1 MTAPVPER
9 LLLGPGPSPVPQ
21 RVLQAMA
28 SPVLGHLDPAFL
40 EVMDETMDLLRK
52 AFRTTNSLT
61 IPISGTG
68 SAGMEAGVMNLLE
81 PGDRIVVAVAG
92 YFGERI
98 AEMARRVG
106 AEVVTVPTEW
116 GRPVDPRAVEDAVQ
130 LRPTRVLAAI
140 HVETST
146 GVLQP
151 LPPLAEIARAHGALL
166 FVDAVTSLGGVE
178 LRVDDWGVDLCYS
191 GSQKCLNAPPGLA
204 PITAGERVRARLASR
219 RTKVPSWYF
228 DLSLLSTYWGADR
241 VYHHTAPVSM
251 VYAMRES
258 LHIIHEEGLEARWAR
273 HRANAAMLWQGLE
286 EMGLRLLVPAEHR
299 APTLT
304 TVLVPE
310 GVNDGAVRKRLLQ
323 DYDIEIAGG
332 LGPLKGKIF
341 RIGLM
346 GAGSTPRNVL
356 TFLGAFQAALTA
368 EGSTRSSTRRA
379 A

>member
-40 EVMDETMDLLRK
+40 EVMDETMALLRK
-52 AFRTTNSLT
+52 AFQTTNSLT

-98 AEMARRVG
+98 VEMARRVG

-130 LRPTRVLAAI
+130 LRPTRVLAAV

-178 LRVDDWGVDLCYS
+178 LRVDDWGIDLCYS

-204 PITAGERVRARLASR
+204 PITAGEGVRARLASR

-304 TVLVPE
+304 TVVVPD

-323 DYDIEIAGG
+323 EYNIEIAGG
-332 LGPLKGKIF
+332 LGPLKGRIF

-356 TFLGAFQAALTA
+356 TFLAALQAALTA
-368 EGSTRSSTRRA
+368 EGFKRSSPRRA

>member
-1 MTAPVPER
+1 
-9 LLLGPGPSPVPQ
+9 
-21 RVLQAMA
+21 MA

-52 AFRTTNSLT
+52 AFQTTNSLT

-98 AEMARRVG
+98 AEMSRRVG
-106 AEVVTVPTEW
+106 ADVVTVPTEW
-116 GRPVDPRAVEDAVQ
+116 GRPVDPRAVEDAV
-130 LRPTRVLAAI
+130 RAAPTRVLAAV

-146 GVLQP
+146 GVLQL
-151 LPPLAEIARAHGALL
+151 LPPLAQIARAHGALF

-178 LRVDDWGVDLCYS
+178 LSVDDWGLDLCYS

-204 PITAGERVRARLASR
+204 PITAGERVRAHLASR

-258 LHIIHEEGLEARWAR
+258 LRMIHEEGLEARWAR
-273 HRANAAMLWQGLE
+273 HRTNAAMLWQGLE
-286 EMGLRLLVPAEHR
+286 EMGLRLLVPVEHR

-304 TVLVPE
+304 TVVVPD

-323 DYDIEIAGG
+323 EYNIEIAGG

-356 TFLGAFQAALTA
+356 TFLAALQAALTA
-368 EGSTRSSTRRA
+368 EGFKRSSTRRA

>member
-98 AEMARRVG
+98 AEMSRRVG
-106 AEVVTVPTEW
+106 ADVVTVPTEW
-116 GRPVDPRAVEDAVQ
+116 GRSVDPRAVEDAV
-130 LRPTRVLAAI
+130 RAAPTRVLAAV

-146 GVLQP
+146 GVLQL
-151 LPPLAEIARAHGALL
+151 LPPLAQIARAHGALF

-178 LRVDDWGVDLCYS
+178 LRVDDWGLDLCYS

-204 PITAGERVRARLASR
+204 PITAGERVRAHLAAR

-258 LHIIHEEGLEARWAR
+258 LRMIHEEGLEARWAR
-273 HRANAAMLWQGLE
+273 HRTNAAMLWQGLE
-286 EMGLRLLVPAEHR
+286 EMGLRLLVPVEHR

-304 TVLVPE
+304 TVVVPD

-323 DYDIEIAGG
+323 EYNIEIAGG

-356 TFLGAFQAALTA
+356 TFLAALQAALTA
-368 EGSTRSSTRRA
+368 EGFKRSSTRRA

>member
-166 FVDAVTSLGGVE
+166 FVDAVTSLGGGE

-191 GSQKCLNAPPGLA
+191 GSQKCLSAPPGLA

-219 RTKVPSWYF
+219 RTKVQSWYF

-258 LHIIHEEGLEARWAR
+258 LRMIHEEGLEARWAR
-273 HRANAAMLWQGLE
+273 HRANATLLWHGLE

-304 TVLVPE
+304 TVVVPD

-323 DYDIEIAGG
+323 EYNIEIAGG
-332 LGPLKGKIF
+332 LGPLKGRIF
-341 RIGLM
+341 RVGLM

-356 TFLGAFQAALTA
+356 TFLAALQAALTA
-368 EGSTRSSTRRA
+368 EGFKRSSPRRA

>member
-1 MTAPVPER
+1 MPTDGIPER

-40 EVMDETMDLLRK
+40 AVMDETMTLLRK
-52 AFRTTNSLT
+52 TFRTTNSLT
-61 IPISGTG
+61 LPISGTG
-68 SAGMEAGVMNLLE
+68 SAGMEAAVMNLLE

-98 AEMARRVG
+98 VEMARRVR
-106 AEVVTVPTEW
+106 ADVVPVPVEW
-116 GRPVDPRAVEDAVQ
+116 GHAADPKAVEDAVQ
-130 LRPTRVLAAI
+130 RSGARVIAAV

-151 LPPLAEIARAHGALL
+151 VQPLAQIARRHGALL
-166 FVDAVTSLGGVE
+166 LVDAVTSLGGIE
-178 LRVDDWGVDLCYS
+178 LDIDGWGIDLCYA
-191 GSQKCLNAPPGLA
+191 GSQKCLNVPPGLA
-204 PITAGERVRARLASR
+204 PLTASR
-219 RTKVPSWYF
+219 RVLEFAAQRRMKVPSWYF
-228 DLSLLSTYWGADR
+228 DLTLLSTYWGAGR

-251 VYAMRES
+251 IYALREG
-258 LHIIHEEGLEARWAR
+258 LRIVHEEGLEVRWER
-273 HRANAAMLWQGLE
+273 HRRNAQMLCDGLE
-286 EMGLRLLVPAEHR
+286 AMGLHLFAAREHR

-304 TVLVPE
+304 TVEVPA
-310 GVNDGAVRKRLLQ
+310 GINDAAVRGRLLQ
-323 DYDIEIAGG
+323 EYNIEIGGG
-332 LGPLKGKIF
+332 LGPLRGKIF

-356 TFLGAFQAALTA
+356 TFLAALAAALEA
-368 EGSTRSSTRRA
+368 EGYRTARVA

>member
-21 RVLQAMA
+21 RILQAMA

-40 EVMDETMDLLRK
+40 EVMDETMALLR
-52 AFRTTNSLT
+52 ATFRTTNRLT

-92 YFGERI
+92 YFGERL
-98 AEMARRVG
+98 AEMARRAG
-106 AEVVTVPTEW
+106 AEVVTVPAEW
-116 GRPVDPRAVEDAVQ
+116 GRPVDPRAVQDAVHE
-130 LRPTRVLAAI
+130 RPTRVLAAVHI
-140 HVETST
+140 ETST

-151 LPPLAEIARAHGALL
+151 LPPLAEIAHRHGTLL

-178 LRVDDWGVDLCYS
+178 LRIDDWGVDLCYS
-191 GSQKCLNAPPGLA
+191 GSQKCLNVPPGLA
-204 PITAGERVRARLASR
+204 PITGGGRVLERLAA
-219 RTKVPSWYF
+219 RTAKPASWYF
-228 DLSLLSTYWGADR
+228 DLSLLSTYWGAQR

-251 VYAMRES
+251 IYAMREG
-258 LHIIHEEGLEARWAR
+258 LRIVQEEGLEARWAR
-273 HRANAAMLWQGLE
+273 HQANAALLWQGLE
-286 EMGLRLLVPAEHR
+286 EIGLRLLVPAAHR

-304 TVLVPE
+304 TVLVPD
-310 GVNDGAVRKRLLQ
+310 GVDEAAVRRRLLTE
-323 DYDIEIAGG
+323 YNIEIAGG
-332 LGPLKGKIF
+332 LGPLRGKIF

-346 GAGSTPRNVL
+346 GAGSTARNVL
-356 TFLGAFQAALTA
+356 TLTEAMKAVLTA
-368 EGSTRSSTRRA
+368 EGFTRVRRA

>member
-1 MTAPVPER
+1 VTTASVPER

-40 EVMDETMDLLRK
+40 QVMDETMGLLRK
-52 AFRTTNSLT
+52 TFRTTNPLT

-68 SAGMEAGVMNLLE
+68 SAGMETAVMNLIQ
-81 PGDRIVVAVAG
+81 PTDRIVVVTTG

-98 AEMARRVG
+98 AEMATRAG
-106 AEVVTVPTEW
+106 AEVVPVHAEW
-116 GRPVDPRAVEDAVQ
+116 GRPAEPAAVEEVLHRSGA
-130 LRPTRVLAAI
+130 RVLAVV

-146 GVLQP
+146 GVLQE
-151 LPPLAEIARAHGALL
+151 LPPLAEIARRHNAMLL
-166 FVDAVTSLGGVE
+166 VDAVTSLAGVE
-178 LRVDDWGVDLCYS
+178 LRVDDWGIDLCYS

-204 PITAGERVRARLASR
+204 PLTASDRVQAHLVSRATTVR
-219 RTKVPSWYF
+219 SWYF

-241 VYHHTAPVSM
+241 VYHHTAPISM
-251 VYAMRES
+251 IYALRES
-258 LHIIHEEGLEARWAR
+258 LRIVDEEGLEARWAR
-273 HRANAAMLWQGLE
+273 HRDNAQLLWQGLE
-286 EMGLRLLVPAEHR
+286 EMGLRLFVPLAHR

-304 TVLVPE
+304 TVAVPD
-310 GVNDGAVRKRLLQ
+310 GVSDAAVRRRLLT
-323 DYDIEIAGG
+323 DYGIEIAGG
-332 LGPLKGKIF
+332 FGPLKGKIF

-356 TFLGAFQAALTA
+356 TFLGAFGECLRA
-368 EGSTRSSTRRA
+368 EGYRPQRRA

>member
-40 EVMDETMDLLRK
+40 EVMDETMALLRQ
-52 AFRTTNSLT
+52 AFQTTNSLT

-68 SAGMEAGVMNLLE
+68 SAGMEAGVMNLLG

-98 AEMARRVG
+98 AEMSRRVG
-106 AEVVTVPTEW
+106 ADVVTVPTEW
-116 GRPVDPRAVEDAVQ
+116 GRPVDPRAVEDAV
-130 LRPTRVLAAI
+130 RAAPTRVLAAV

-146 GVLQP
+146 GVLQL
-151 LPPLAEIARAHGALL
+151 LPPLAQIARTHGALF

-178 LRVDDWGVDLCYS
+178 LSVDDWGLDLCYS

-204 PITAGERVRARLASR
+204 PITAGERVRAHLASR

-258 LHIIHEEGLEARWAR
+258 LRMIHEEGLEARWAR
-273 HRANAAMLWQGLE
+273 HRTNAAMLWQGLE
-286 EMGLRLLVPAEHR
+286 EMGLRLLVPVEHR

-304 TVLVPE
+304 TVVVPD
-310 GVNDGAVRKRLLQ
+310 GVSDGAVRKRLLQ
-323 DYDIEIAGG
+323 EYNIEIAGG

-356 TFLGAFQAALTA
+356 TFLAALQAALTA
-368 EGSTRSSTRRA
+368 EGFKRSSARRVA
-379 A
+379 